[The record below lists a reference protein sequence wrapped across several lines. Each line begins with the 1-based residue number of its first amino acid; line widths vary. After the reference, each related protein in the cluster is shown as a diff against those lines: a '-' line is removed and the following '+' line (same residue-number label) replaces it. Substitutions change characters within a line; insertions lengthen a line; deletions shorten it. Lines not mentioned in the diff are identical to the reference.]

1 MIPREKNSPLDDGYM
16 KSSGFGHD
24 NLWRSPRNHVAIS
37 TTAYFNVH
45 KVDSLGGGG
54 KKGCNKVGIYYLI

>member
-1 MIPREKNSPLDDGYM
+1 MIPREKNSLLDDGYM
-16 KSSGFGHD
+16 KSSGFGHN

-45 KVDSLGGGG
+45 KVDSLVFFE
-54 KKGCNKVGIYYLI
+54 KGCNKVGIYYLI